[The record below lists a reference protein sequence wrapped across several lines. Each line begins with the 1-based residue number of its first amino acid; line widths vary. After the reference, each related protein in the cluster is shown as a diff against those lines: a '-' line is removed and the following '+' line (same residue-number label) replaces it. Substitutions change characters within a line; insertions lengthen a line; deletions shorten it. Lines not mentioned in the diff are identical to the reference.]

1 MLHLGPEG
9 HRRLRLVSAL
19 SLLQYHTSCSLCN
32 APLYSHKKGKS
43 WQCYSENSFDLTDP
57 LKGFQVPSKGPW
69 TTLEEPPRVLPTGP
83 GQQLSAPWTGFCP
96 STNIHYIHSSALLWP
111 SPCECT
117 LCFPAPPQTPTHPSK
132 PTANA
137 CCMLKAFLTPTGKVR
152 APPLRAS
159 TPFIPPPAVE
169 CTLWNRNISVC
180 VFASSLIKPETCF
193 SEVPGVFFL
202 FFHIGMRCR
211 L

>member
-117 LCFPAPPQTPTHPSK
+117 LCFPAPPKLLLIPQNPLQMPAACWRLSWLLQAKLGLLLYVLPHPS
-132 PTANA
+132 
-137 CCMLKAFLTPTGKVR
+137 
-152 APPLRAS
+152 
-159 TPFIPPPAVE
+159 
-169 CTLWNRNISVC
+169 
-180 VFASSLIKPETCF
+180 SL
-193 SEVPGVFFL
+193 L
-202 FFHIGMRCR
+202 
-211 L
+211 LQ